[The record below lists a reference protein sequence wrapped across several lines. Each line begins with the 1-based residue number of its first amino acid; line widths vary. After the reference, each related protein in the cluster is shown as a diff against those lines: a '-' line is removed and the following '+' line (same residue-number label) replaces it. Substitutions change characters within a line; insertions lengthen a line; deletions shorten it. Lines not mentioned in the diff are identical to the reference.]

1 MSIAFVKKK
10 QLTYRSEQLCRE
22 VYIDELHD
30 LSDEELRQLRA
41 ELEAQVRYLR
51 DDFEILP
58 DGDTARHHVRHKM
71 GIARGYLSQCDIE
84 ASLRS
89 QEVAAGVE
97 VLKTLLVARLGEANT
112 AELFKAAGL
121 VL

>member
-10 QLTYRSEQLCRE
+10 QLTYRSEQLGRE

-51 DDFEILP
+51 DDMDILP
-58 DGDTARHHVRHKM
+58 EGDTARHHVRHKT
-71 GIARGYLSQCDIE
+71 GIARGYLQQCDIE
-84 ASLRS
+84 SSLRS
-89 QEVAAGVE
+89 SEETAGVTR
-97 VLKTLLVARLGEANT
+97 LKALLTSRLGEAEAT
-112 AELFKAAGL
+112 QLFKAAGL
-121 VL
+121 VV

>member
-10 QLTYRSEQLCRE
+10 QLTYRSEQLCRD

-30 LSDEELRQLRA
+30 LNDEELRQLRA

-51 DDFEILP
+51 DDLEILP

-71 GIARGYLSQCDIE
+71 GIARGYLAQCDIE
-84 ASLRS
+84 SSLRGG
-89 QEVAAGVE
+89 EDLIGLAKLKALLAA
-97 VLKTLLVARLGEANT
+97 RIGEAEAT
-112 AELFKAAGL
+112 QLFKASGL
-121 VL
+121 VV